1 MPSFPP
7 QGNPKE
13 LPGWNALGAGA
24 EPAQEAEKI
33 GAIETENFV
42 VNAKGC
48 FRVEK
53 SNGADSLRLICKV
66 PVRPVMR
73 VRDRSKD
80 GEPRVSYIFRIF
92 HKDGHD
98 DALIPGSALLGTNL
112 GASLGDMGLVLNAK
126 EREDMGELMVELL
139 KTLCDDLP
147 QTQIPE
153 HLGWNSKKTEFA
165 LGYRSYDRRGAG
177 VAVPVFGELKSYCE
191 RTEPAG
197 SLDEWKRIANVYNR
211 DDMLWAQAV
220 VASAFA
226 SPLMA
231 LGHLEKAAL
240 LFVTGGKG
248 VGKTTALMMAC
259 SVYGDPAKLMFYG
272 RDNIA
277 AHGRKLG
284 LLSNIVAAFDE
295 MTGLTTQEASDFT
308 SFLTQGRGR
317 GDSSE
322 AQWSCLP
329 VACANDSIVRALMSK
344 KNDNAAQMSRLME
357 IQAGDFNKTRP
368 AKEIKADEAIL
379 RGIPENYGHAGH
391 AYVSFV
397 MSRLDKIKQL
407 IALEQ
412 DRFQED
418 CGLNS
423 NYRFW
428 PYMCSRLYVGL
439 AIAKILRLVDY
450 DPGKFRAYLV
460 DLATQAREG
469 TDESDRRRISAGEWL
484 HRYIDAN
491 QDNILTVKEPAPKK
505 AEGKAVGA
513 EGYILRLPDKVGHV
527 VGRLEADSGVLALNE
542 SMLFGWLRSQG
553 ALVTKNDYNVS
564 FVPEINN
571 SDFYKVV
578 FKRSRNRDLFAG
590 TNLSQNHTVDC
601 LVVRSIDRKEENED

>member
-1 MPSFPP
+1 M
-7 QGNPKE
+7 
-13 LPGWNALGAGA
+13 
-24 EPAQEAEKI
+24 
-33 GAIETENFV
+33 
-42 VNAKGC
+42 
-48 FRVEK
+48 
-53 SNGADSLRLICKV
+53 
-66 PVRPVMR
+66 
-73 VRDRSKD
+73 
-80 GEPRVSYIFRIF
+80 
-92 HKDGHD
+92 
-98 DALIPGSALLGTNL
+98 
-112 GASLGDMGLVLNAK
+112 
-126 EREDMGELMVELL
+126 
-139 KTLCDDLP
+139 
-147 QTQIPE
+147 
-153 HLGWNSKKTEFA
+153 
-165 LGYRSYDRRGAG
+165 
-177 VAVPVFGELKSYCE
+177 
-191 RTEPAG
+191 
-197 SLDEWKRIANVYNR
+197 
-211 DDMLWAQAV
+211 
-220 VASAFA
+220 
-226 SPLMA
+226 
-231 LGHLEKAAL
+231 
-240 LFVTGGKG
+240 
-248 VGKTTALMMAC
+248 
-259 SVYGDPAKLMFYG
+259 
-272 RDNIA
+272 
-277 AHGRKLG
+277 
-284 LLSNIVAAFDE
+284 
-295 MTGLTTQEASDFT
+295 TTQEASDFT

-368 AKEIKADEAIL
+368 AKVIKADEAIL

-397 MSRLDKIKQL
+397 MSRLDEIKQL
-407 IALEQ
+407 IAQEQ
-412 DRFQED
+412 NRFQEE

-428 PYMCSRLYVGL
+428 PYMCARLYVGL
-439 AIAKILRLVDY
+439 AIAILLKLVSY
-450 DPGKFRAYLV
+450 DHKKFRAYLV
-460 DLATQAREG
+460 GLATQAREG
-469 TDESDRRRISAGEWL
+469 TDESDRQRISAGEWL

-505 AEGKAVGA
+505 TEGKAVGA

-601 LVVRSIDRKEENED
+601 LVVRSVDRKEENED